1 MTEEDKKYRQGR
13 SKYQVEQTEKVAGIT
28 ILVCLGLLIVLSI
41 INKFL

>member
-1 MTEEDKKYRQGR
+1 MTKEDKKYRQGR
-13 SKYQVEQTEKVAGIT
+13 SKYQVEQTEKVTGIT